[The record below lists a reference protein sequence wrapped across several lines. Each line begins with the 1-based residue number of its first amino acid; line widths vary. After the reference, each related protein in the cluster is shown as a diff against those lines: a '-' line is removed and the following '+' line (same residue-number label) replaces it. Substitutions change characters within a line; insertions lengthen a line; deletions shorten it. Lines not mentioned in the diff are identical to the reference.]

1 MATRFRTP
9 WAPKKLPLI
18 GILEFL
24 DLINIEKS
32 TKWAELILIA
42 FELDNRK
49 KSTLFLRLTFDKY
62 QEGMPVPWPFRG
74 TVVAMLERTETITIK
89 GWFSNAPTLS
99 LGTLG
104 YLPAEIRLVVW
115 EYVLMLF
122 DGYNHISETTVPAG

>member
-1 MATRFRTP
+1 MGA
-9 WAPKKLPLI
+9 KKPSSDRHT
-18 GILEFL
+18 GVL

-32 TKWAELILIA
+32 TKWAELTLDQMIA

-74 TVVAMLERTETITIK
+74 TVVAMLERTEAITIK